1 MRRSFK
7 QIASI
12 LLTAA
17 LLMPAGLIVRTAQA
31 ADSAAPNS
39 VIVYHENF
47 ENGPGK
53 ATQSG
58 SANLEAVTGKKF
70 TGNEDGAALSVSNRS
85 NNWDGVDFAF
95 GDIGLAAGQEYT
107 VTASVYVEDDYNL
120 PQGAQVVLEVVSNKG
135 SDDESYNGISST
147 AFKAGQGVS
156 LSANLPVTNVEGTA
170 LRIKSNDEGAKVP
183 FYIGDILITT
193 VDSPPSSAVVLQQSF
208 EDGAAGGWARLSWGT
223 SGEVSVID
231 GIASAGTKSLKFFNR
246 ANEKAVPALA
256 LTNIVKS
263 DRKYDISLKVRLGS
277 DSGNF
282 HIASKIDSDL
292 LENKYPWIVGNKVV
306 NALEWT
312 TFETKGYEIPS
323 NTKEVII
330 YVEPAEGN
338 MLTSDIYIDEVII
351 TDVTPG
357 GTNPPEVVD
366 KTGISADF
374 EDGLDGFKARNGRET
389 VVLSKED
396 NHTSDGSQ
404 SLLVT
409 TTTQYDAALVDAGGK
424 MAKNHQYELSAW
436 VKMKSGEA
444 PTTLRIS
451 VQYADSGF
459 ANVSPNVT
467 VTDQQWV
474 ELKGK
479 YTLTT
484 TPTVLNAYVETA
496 NNDGGNRTFFLDDF
510 KLSYLGPVA
519 AAPPI
524 QEGLPNIKDVYT
536 DDFLIG
542 NIVNP
547 GSFDENRLKLL
558 KKHHNVVTFENDMK
572 PDYAYNSN
580 RVFDFTAEDALV
592 QRVQDAG
599 LDLHGHVLVWHAQSP
614 EWLHTAAD
622 GQPLSREEA
631 LENLR
636 THIKTVVKHFG
647 DKVISWDVVNEAMN
661 DNPANPQDWK
671 KALRNSGWL
680 KAIGDDFIEQSFLAA
695 REVIDEN
702 GWDIKLYYNDYND
715 DNQNKS
721 TAIYSMVKELNE
733 NYAKT
738 HPGKKLVDGIGMQ
751 AHYNLGTRIDNV
763 KSSLERFISL
773 GVEVSITELDIMAGT
788 NSTITDKE
796 AQQQAY
802 LYAQLMDL
810 YKKNSDHIPRVTFWG
825 LNDSTSWRAEQN
837 PTLFD
842 KDLQAKK
849 AYYGVIDPEKYMEE
863 NPPQGMDAKQSKA
876 YYGTPSIDGS
886 VDSVWSNAPEMKLDT
901 KQMAWSGAS
910 GTAKTLWDDKNLYVL
925 IQVKDDKLD
934 KSSVNVWEQDSVEVF
949 VDENN
954 AKSTSYQDD
963 DGQYRVNFDNETSFN
978 PAKIA
983 EGFESKT
990 SVSGTNY
997 TVEMKI
1003 PFKTITPANNAKIG
1017 FDAQINDAKNGAR
1030 ISANAWN
1037 DPSGQGYQDPSVFG
1051 EVTLVG
1057 GQTPI
1062 QEDLLNIKDVY
1073 ANDFLI
1079 GNIVNPATFEGNR
1092 PKLLTKHHNVVTFE
1106 NDMKPDYAYNSNRV
1120 FDFAAED
1127 ALVKKVQ
1134 DADLKLH
1141 GHVLVWHAQSPE
1153 WLHTGADGQPLSREE
1168 ALDNLRTH
1176 IQTVMEHFGDQVI
1189 SWDVVN
1195 EAMNDNPANPQE
1207 WRKALRQSGWYK
1219 AIGDD
1224 YLDQA
1229 FLAAREVLDKHPDW
1243 DIKLYY
1249 NDYNDDNQNK
1259 STAIYSMVKELNENY
1274 AKDHPGKK
1282 LVDGIGMQA
1291 HYNLGTRIDNVKSSL
1306 ERFISLGVEVS
1317 ITELDIM
1324 AGSNSV
1330 LTEKEATQ
1338 QGYLFAQLMDLYKKN
1353 SDHIPRVT
1361 FWGLSD
1367 GTSWRAEQNPV
1378 LFDKDLQA
1386 KKAYYGVIDP
1396 GKYMAE
1402 NPPET
1407 IDVKQS
1413 KAYYGTP
1420 SIDGSVDSVW
1430 SNAPEMKLETKQMA
1444 WSGAS
1449 GTAKTLWD
1457 DKNLYVLIQVN
1468 DDKLD
1473 KSSVNVW
1480 EQDSVEVFVDEN
1492 NAKST
1497 SYQDDDGQY
1506 RVTFD
1511 NETSFNPAKIAAGF
1525 ESKTSVSGTNYT
1537 VEMKI
1542 PFKTITPANN
1552 AKIGFDAQIND
1563 AKNGARISVN
1573 AWNDPSGQ
1581 GYQDP
1586 SVFGELTLL
1595 GKSSGGNNG
1604 GGNNGGGNNGGGSGG
1619 SGSGNSNSGNSGSG
1633 TQPGTQPGTV
1643 NNNNGVVSIQ
1653 PTVKVENGN
1662 ASATVSSESLNK
1674 AIGQASLGA
1683 NGKKQIVIEVPNQA
1697 NVQSYVVHLPASSL
1711 QSNNNVEFVLKTE
1724 YATLHVPSNMLSN
1737 MTEEAGQ
1744 VSIQINKGS
1753 ANDLNADARG
1763 KVGSRPI
1770 IDLSVKAGD
1779 RVLAW
1784 NNAAAPIT
1792 VSLPYTPAAQELANP
1807 DQIVILYVGSQGQAT
1822 VVPSGRYD
1830 SKTGAVIFTTTH
1842 FSTYAVAYVTKSFA
1856 DLQNTAWAKQAVEAM
1871 AARDII
1877 KGISDENFAPKASI
1891 TRADFITLLVR
1902 ALELKGSGGNAAAF
1916 SDVQPT
1922 AYYAE
1927 ALAIAKELGIAS
1939 GFNDNT
1945 FKPGSSISRQDM
1957 MVLTARALNAAGKQT
1972 GGQGSLDPYS
1982 DATSL
1987 AAYAKDSAASLIGS
2001 GIVNGKDGKIAPADT
2016 LTRAEAA
2023 MILYRIWKL

>member
-7 QIASI
+7 PIVSV

-17 LLMPAGLIVRTAQA
+17 LLMPGGLIVRTAQA

-47 ENGPGK
+47 ENGPGE

-70 TGNEDGAALSVSNRS
+70 NGNEDGAALSVSNRS
-85 NNWDGVDFAF
+85 NNWDGVDFGF
-95 GDIGLAAGQEYT
+95 GDIGLAVGQEYT
-107 VTASVYVEDDYNL
+107 VTASVYVEEDYNL

-156 LSANLPVTNVEGTA
+156 LSANLPVTNVGNTA
-170 LRIKSNDEGAKVP
+170 LRIKSNDEGAEVP
-183 FYIGDILITT
+183 FYIGDILITQ
-193 VDSPPSSAVVLQQSF
+193 VESPPQSAVVLQQSF
-208 EDGAAGGWARLSWGT
+208 EDGGVGGWAKLSWGS
-223 SGEVSVID
+223 SGEISVID
-231 GIASAGTKSLKFFNR
+231 GIASDGTKSLRFFNR
-246 ANEKAVPALA
+246 ANEKAVPSLA

-292 LENKYPWIVGNKVV
+292 LENKYPWIVGNKDVT
-306 NALEWT
+306 ALEWT

-338 MLTSDIYIDEVII
+338 TLTSDIYIDEVII

-357 GTNPPEVVD
+357 GTTPPEVVD

-374 EDGLDGFKARNGRET
+374 ENGLDGFKARNGRET

-396 NHTSDGSQ
+396 NHTPDGSQ

-409 TTTQYDAALVDAGGK
+409 TTAQYDAALVDAGGK

-524 QEGLPNIKDVYT
+524 QEGLPNIKDVYA

-542 NIVNP
+542 NIVTP
-547 GSFDENRLKLL
+547 ASFDENRLKLL
-558 KKHHNVVTFENDMK
+558 KKHHNVVTAENDMK
-572 PDYAYNSN
+572 PEYAYNAN
-580 RVFDFTAEDALV
+580 REFDFTAEDALV
-592 QRVQDAG
+592 KKVQDAG
-599 LDLHGHVLVWHAQSP
+599 LQLHGHVLVWHAQSP
-614 EWLHTAAD
+614 EWHHTGAD

-631 LENLR
+631 LNNLR
-636 THIKTVVKHFG
+636 THIRTVMEHFG
-647 DKVISWDVVNEAMN
+647 DQVISWDVVNEAMN
-661 DNPANPQDWK
+661 DNPANPEDWRN
-671 KALRNSGWL
+671 ALRQSGWY
-680 KAIGDDFIEQSFLAA
+680 KAIGNDYLEQAYLAA
-695 REVIDEN
+695 REVLDDHPE
-702 GWDIKLYYNDYND
+702 WDIKLYYNDYND
-715 DNQNKS
+715 DNQNKA

-751 AHYNLGTRIDNV
+751 AHYNLGTRLDNV
-763 KSSLERFISL
+763 KMSLERFISL
-773 GVEVSITELDIMAGT
+773 GVEVSITELDIMAGS
-788 NSTITDKE
+788 NSVLTDKE
-796 AQQQAY
+796 ATQQGY
-802 LYAQLMDL
+802 LFAQLMDL
-810 YKKNSDHIPRVTFWG
+810 YKKNSDHIARVTYWG
-825 LNDSTSWRAEQN
+825 LSDATSWRAEQN
-837 PTLFD
+837 PVLFD

-849 AYYGVIDPEKYMEE
+849 AYYGVIEPEKYMAE
-863 NPPQGMDAKQSKA
+863 NPPQGIDVKQSKA
-876 YYGTPSIDGS
+876 YFGTPSIDGS

-910 GTAKTLWDDKNLYVL
+910 GTAKALWDDKNLYVL
-925 IQVKDDKLD
+925 IQVNDDKLD

-954 AKSTSYQDD
+954 AKTTSYQDD

-978 PAKIA
+978 PEKIA
-983 EGFESKT
+983 AGFESKT

-997 TVEMKI
+997 MIEMKI

-1037 DPSGQGYQDPSVFG
+1037 DPSGQGYQDTSVFG
-1051 EVTLVG
+1051 EV
-1057 GQTPI
+1057 
-1062 QEDLLNIKDVY
+1062 
-1073 ANDFLI
+1073 
-1079 GNIVNPATFEGNR
+1079 
-1092 PKLLTKHHNVVTFE
+1092 
-1106 NDMKPDYAYNSNRV
+1106 
-1120 FDFAAED
+1120 
-1127 ALVKKVQ
+1127 
-1134 DADLKLH
+1134 
-1141 GHVLVWHAQSPE
+1141 
-1153 WLHTGADGQPLSREE
+1153 
-1168 ALDNLRTH
+1168 
-1176 IQTVMEHFGDQVI
+1176 
-1189 SWDVVN
+1189 
-1195 EAMNDNPANPQE
+1195 
-1207 WRKALRQSGWYK
+1207 
-1219 AIGDD
+1219 
-1224 YLDQA
+1224 
-1229 FLAAREVLDKHPDW
+1229 
-1243 DIKLYY
+1243 
-1249 NDYNDDNQNK
+1249 
-1259 STAIYSMVKELNENY
+1259 
-1274 AKDHPGKK
+1274 
-1282 LVDGIGMQA
+1282 
-1291 HYNLGTRIDNVKSSL
+1291 
-1306 ERFISLGVEVS
+1306 
-1317 ITELDIM
+1317 
-1324 AGSNSV
+1324 
-1330 LTEKEATQ
+1330 
-1338 QGYLFAQLMDLYKKN
+1338 
-1353 SDHIPRVT
+1353 
-1361 FWGLSD
+1361 
-1367 GTSWRAEQNPV
+1367 
-1378 LFDKDLQA
+1378 
-1386 KKAYYGVIDP
+1386 
-1396 GKYMAE
+1396 
-1402 NPPET
+1402 
-1407 IDVKQS
+1407 
-1413 KAYYGTP
+1413 
-1420 SIDGSVDSVW
+1420 
-1430 SNAPEMKLETKQMA
+1430 
-1444 WSGAS
+1444 
-1449 GTAKTLWD
+1449 
-1457 DKNLYVLIQVN
+1457 
-1468 DDKLD
+1468 
-1473 KSSVNVW
+1473 
-1480 EQDSVEVFVDEN
+1480 
-1492 NAKST
+1492 
-1497 SYQDDDGQY
+1497 
-1506 RVTFD
+1506 
-1511 NETSFNPAKIAAGF
+1511 
-1525 ESKTSVSGTNYT
+1525 
-1537 VEMKI
+1537 
-1542 PFKTITPANN
+1542 
-1552 AKIGFDAQIND
+1552 
-1563 AKNGARISVN
+1563 
-1573 AWNDPSGQ
+1573 
-1581 GYQDP
+1581 
-1586 SVFGELTLL
+1586 TLL

-1604 GGNNGGGNNGGGSGG
+1604 GGNNGGGSGGSGG
-1619 SGSGNSNSGNSGSG
+1619 SGSGSTSSGDSGSS
-1633 TQPGTQPGTV
+1633 TPQPGTV

-1653 PTVKVENGN
+1653 PVVKVENGN
-1662 ASATVSSESLNK
+1662 ASATVSSEVLNQ
-1674 AIGQASLGA
+1674 AIGQALPGA
-1683 NGKKQIVIEVPNQA
+1683 NGKKQIAIEVPHQT

-1763 KVGSRPI
+1763 KVGNRPI

-1784 NNAAAPIT
+1784 NNAAASVT

-1807 DQIVILYVGSQGQAT
+1807 DQIVILYIGSQGQAT
-1822 VVPSGRYD
+1822 AVPSGRYD
-1830 SKTGAVIFTTTH
+1830 AKTGSVIFTTTH

-1939 GFNDNT
+1939 GFDDNT
-1945 FKPGSSISRQDM
+1945 FKTGSSISRQDM

-1982 DATSL
+1982 DAASL

-2001 GIVNGKDGKIAPADT
+2001 GIVNGKDGKIAPTDT